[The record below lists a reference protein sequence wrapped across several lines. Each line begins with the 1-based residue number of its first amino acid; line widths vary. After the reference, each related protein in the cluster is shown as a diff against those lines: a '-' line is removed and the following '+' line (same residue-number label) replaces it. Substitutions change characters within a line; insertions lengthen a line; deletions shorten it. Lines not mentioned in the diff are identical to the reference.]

1 MPYSNKCSKEQANNK
16 KGFYIMKNTFTLPV
30 SGAEDMQ
37 QVVTDLLATS
47 EQAYNFIVTLQQ
59 VLEDETQQ
67 ATTEDLSNFARLIED
82 FNGLDNYYA
91 SELLYMLGLAFKEV
105 EG

>member
-1 MPYSNKCSKEQANNK
+1 
-16 KGFYIMKNTFTLPV
+16 MKNTITLPV
-30 SGAEDMQ
+30 SGAEDMA

-47 EQAYNFIVTLQQ
+47 EQAYNFIVTLKKI
-59 VLEDETQQ
+59 LEDEPQQ
-67 ATTEDLSNFARLIED
+67 ATTEDLNNFSRLVED

-91 SELLYMLGLAFKEV
+91 AELLYMLGLAFKEV

>member
-1 MPYSNKCSKEQANNK
+1 
-16 KGFYIMKNTFTLPV
+16 MKNTITLSV
-30 SGAEDMQ
+30 SGAEDMA
-37 QVVTDLLATS
+37 QVVADLLATS
-47 EQAYNFIVTLQQ
+47 EQAYNFIVTLNK
-59 VLEDETQQ
+59 VLEGEPQQ

-105 EG
+105 ED

>member
-1 MPYSNKCSKEQANNK
+1 
-16 KGFYIMKNTFTLPV
+16 MKNIITLPV
-30 SGAEDMQ
+30 LGAEDME

-47 EQAYNFIVTLQQ
+47 EQAYNFIVTLKKI
-59 VLEDETQQ
+59 LEDEPQQ

-82 FNGLDNYYA
+82 FNGLNNYYA

>member
-1 MPYSNKCSKEQANNK
+1 
-16 KGFYIMKNTFTLPV
+16 MKNTITLPV
-30 SGAEDMQ
+30 SGAEDMV

-47 EQAYNFIVTLQQ
+47 EQAYNFIITLKKI
-59 VLEDETQQ
+59 LEDETQQ
-67 ATTEDLSNFARLIED
+67 ATTEDLNNFARLIED
-82 FNGLDNYYA
+82 FNGLNNYYA

>member
-1 MPYSNKCSKEQANNK
+1 
-16 KGFYIMKNTFTLPV
+16 MKNTITLPV
-30 SGAEDMQ
+30 LGGEDMA

-47 EQAYNFIVTLQQ
+47 EQAYNFIVTLKKI
-59 VLEDETQQ
+59 LEDEPQQ

-82 FNGLDNYYA
+82 FNGLNNYYA

-105 EG
+105 E

>member
-1 MPYSNKCSKEQANNK
+1 
-16 KGFYIMKNTFTLPV
+16 MKNTITLPV

-47 EQAYNFIVTLQQ
+47 EQAYNFITTLKKI
-59 VLEDETQQ
+59 LEDETQQ
-67 ATTEDLSNFARLIED
+67 ATLKDLNNFARLIED
-82 FNGLDNYYA
+82 FNGLDNYHA

>member
-1 MPYSNKCSKEQANNK
+1 MR
-16 KGFYIMKNTFTLPV
+16 NTITFPV
-30 SGAEDMQ
+30 LGGDDMV

-47 EQAYNFIVTLQQ
+47 EQAYNFIVTLNK
-59 VLEDETQQ
+59 VLEGEPQQ
-67 ATTEDLSNFARLIED
+67 ATTEDLSNFARFIKG
-82 FNGLDNYYA
+82 FNGLNNYYA

>member
-1 MPYSNKCSKEQANNK
+1 
-16 KGFYIMKNTFTLPV
+16 MKNTITLPV

-47 EQAYNFIVTLQQ
+47 EQAYNFIVTLKQ
-59 VLEDETQQ
+59 VLEDEPQQ
-67 ATTEDLSNFARLIED
+67 ATTKDLSNFARFIED
-82 FNGLDNYYA
+82 FNGLANYYA

>member
-1 MPYSNKCSKEQANNK
+1 MA
-16 KGFYIMKNTFTLPV
+16 
-30 SGAEDMQ
+30 

-47 EQAYNFIVTLQQ
+47 EQAYNFTVTLKKI
-59 VLEDETQQ
+59 LEDETQQ
-67 ATTEDLSNFARLIED
+67 ATTEDLNNFARLVED

>member
-1 MPYSNKCSKEQANNK
+1 
-16 KGFYIMKNTFTLPV
+16 MKNTITLPV

-67 ATTEDLSNFARLIED
+67 ATMEDLNNFARLIED
-82 FNGLDNYYA
+82 FNGLGNYYA
-91 SELLYMLGLAFKEV
+91 GELLYMLGLAFKEV

>member
-1 MPYSNKCSKEQANNK
+1 
-16 KGFYIMKNTFTLPV
+16 MKNTITLPV

-47 EQAYNFIVTLQQ
+47 EQAYNFIVTLKKI
-59 VLEDETQQ
+59 LEDEPQQ

-105 EG
+105 GD

>member
-1 MPYSNKCSKEQANNK
+1 
-16 KGFYIMKNTFTLPV
+16 MKNTFTLPV

-37 QVVTDLLATS
+37 QVVADLLATS
-47 EQAYNFIVTLQQ
+47 EQAYNFIITLKKI
-59 VLEDETQQ
+59 LEDEPQQ
-67 ATTEDLSNFARLIED
+67 AATEDLNNFARFIED
-82 FNGLDNYYA
+82 FNGLNNYYA

>member
-1 MPYSNKCSKEQANNK
+1 
-16 KGFYIMKNTFTLPV
+16 MKNTITLPV

-37 QVVTDLLATS
+37 KVVTDLLATS
-47 EQAYNFIVTLQQ
+47 EQAYNFIVTLKKI
-59 VLEDETQQ
+59 LEDEPQQ

-82 FNGLDNYYA
+82 FNGLANYYA

-105 EG
+105 ED

>member
-1 MPYSNKCSKEQANNK
+1 MENNNNQSVTIEL
-16 KGFYIMKNTFTLPV
+16 KGM
-30 SGAEDMQ
+30 EDMA

-47 EQAYNFIVTLQQ
+47 EQAYNFIVTLKKI
-59 VLEDETQQ
+59 LENEPQQ
-67 ATTEDLSNFARLIED
+67 ATTKDLSDFARFIEY
-82 FNGLDNYYA
+82 FNGLNNYYA